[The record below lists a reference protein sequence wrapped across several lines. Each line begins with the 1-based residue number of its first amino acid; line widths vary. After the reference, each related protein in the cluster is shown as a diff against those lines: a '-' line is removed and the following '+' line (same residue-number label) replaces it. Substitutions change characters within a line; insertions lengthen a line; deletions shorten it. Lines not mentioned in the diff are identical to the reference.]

1 MVASPG
7 WPSLAFTSSAR
18 VRRRTPAVVSLGL
31 VAVFFAPAKLAFS
44 VGVSLAGAGC
54 HHVRQRVCL
63 NAGKASLEVSG
74 SVEPLGSFVLV
85 KVGAAEA
92 ETKSGILLAKSEKPK
107 GGEAIA
113 VGPGE
118 ADSDSG
124 VVTPLTVAV
133 GDQVVY
139 SRYSGSEIMSVGG
152 VEHVLVR
159 EDDILLRYTGDE
171 PSVSSLSMPRGKIL
185 VKLQSSEEATDS
197 GILLSKGAVKQS
209 STVGEVD
216 MFDTRLLL
224 LEQATCCLTDP
235 SCLLQSR
242 LATLSDFAMAMRLI
256 WTSTTTDI
264 QLSRCRTASPS
275 GRQPEAKP
283 ATAKAAEGGSPNRI
297 QMAFGATEAP
307 PDSSNTRTRVARV
320 RAEADMDRTLLPETT
335 ELSVM
340 EDPLTTEE
348 RDALTRVRQHEVVVA
363 ALRTSVDELRNKK

>member
-7 WPSLAFTSSAR
+7 WPSLAVTSSAR

-44 VGVSLAGAGC
+44 VGVSFAGAGC

-209 STVGEVD
+209 STVGEVVAVGAGD
-216 MFDTRLLL
+216 VLPDGSELPAPVKVGDTVRFRYGDEVDL
-224 LEQATCCLTDP
+224 
-235 SCLLQSR
+235 
-242 LATLSDFAMAMRLI
+242 
-256 WTSTTTDI
+256 DI
-264 QLSRCRTASPS
+264 DDDRYSVVKVSNCIAKWKTA
-275 GRQPEAKP
+275 
-283 ATAKAAEGGSPNRI
+283 
-297 QMAFGATEAP
+297 
-307 PDSSNTRTRVARV
+307 
-320 RAEADMDRTLLPETT
+320 
-335 ELSVM
+335 
-340 EDPLTTEE
+340 
-348 RDALTRVRQHEVVVA
+348 
-363 ALRTSVDELRNKK
+363 